1 MQWGYKDD
9 NDEYI
14 LITKETI
21 ATSNNEEAGLEK
33 KIGFEGIAD
42 PQTGFY
48 CNYKDGRIVN
58 LNDSADKNFLAKAP
72 SK

>member
-1 MQWGYKDD
+1 M
-9 NDEYI
+9 I
-14 LITKETI
+14 SS
-21 ATSNNEEAGLEK
+21 SNAMEAGLEK

-48 CNYKDGRIVN
+48 CHYKDGRIVN

-72 SK
+72 AK